1 MFRLTLTRA
10 MHDRKIPNI
19 TRSRTI
25 PPVLSS
31 YDSPKKFDHHKAN
44 KEEPRIWKRLW
55 PKFRVHSQQYRQYGL
70 MPIFYTS
77 EDIKLGFHDMGS
89 DFRAKR
95 KIVVTVPKRGY
106 KATRGDGRPID
117 SWNRQPNMFDVEDK
131 LWTSDPERPKPHE
144 HAEAEEEAIWGEINH
159 DYTDIDGV
167 ESELKGEALTSFKK
181 LFKKK
186 TT

>member
-1 MFRLTLTRA
+1 MFRLTITRA

-19 TRSRTI
+19 TRSRKI

-55 PKFRVHSQQYRQYGL
+55 PKFRVHSQQYR
-70 MPIFYTS
+70 
-77 EDIKLGFHDMGS
+77 
-89 DFRAKR
+89 
-95 KIVVTVPKRGY
+95 GY
-106 KATRGDGRPID
+106 KATHGDGRPIT
-117 SWNRQPNMFDVEDK
+117 SWNKQPNIFDVEDK
-131 LWTSDPERPKPHE
+131 LWASEPERPKPHE

-159 DYTDIDGV
+159 DYTNIDGV

-181 LFKKK
+181 LFKNK

>member
-19 TRSRTI
+19 TRTRKI

-31 YDSPKKFDHHKAN
+31 YDSPKKFDRHKHI
-44 KEEPRIWKRLW
+44 KEEPSIWKRLW

-95 KIVVTVPKRGY
+95 KIVVTVPQRGY
-106 KATRGDGRPID
+106 KATHGDGRPIA
-117 SWNRQPNMFDVEDK
+117 SWNRQPLWEDADATG
-131 LWTSDPERPKPHE
+131 TSVKTPKPHE